1 MSSTG
6 KCDEV
11 IASWYWIYW
20 AGPLIAAWLV
30 AEVTALMQW
39 NVDEIED
46 VVSTKVTTDM
56 DLVDDIIPD
65 TPTKPE
71 KSVTNGEGAC

>member
-1 MSSTG
+1 MSNSG
-6 KCDEV
+6 NCSEV
-11 IASWYWIYW
+11 ITSWYWIYW

-39 NVDEIED
+39 NVDDIED
-46 VVSTKVTTDM
+46 VVSTKVTTD
-56 DLVDDIIPD
+56 LVDDVIPD

-71 KSVTNGEGAC
+71 TSADIGEGAC

>member
-1 MSSTG
+1 
-6 KCDEV
+6 
-11 IASWYWIYW
+11 
-20 AGPLIAAWLV
+20 
-30 AEVTALMQW
+30 MQW

-71 KSVTNGEGAC
+71 KSVTLLNVLLYRCFCSAFFSSSP